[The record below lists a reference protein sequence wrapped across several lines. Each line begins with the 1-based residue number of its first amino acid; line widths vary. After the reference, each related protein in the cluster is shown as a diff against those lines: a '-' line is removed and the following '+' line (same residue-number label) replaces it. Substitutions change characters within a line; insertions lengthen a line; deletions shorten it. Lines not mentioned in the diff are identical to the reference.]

1 MKNTMKL
8 KIVSAMMVLA
18 GVMSAKADLL
28 YWQLGGNTAASAFDY
43 AYASIYSVSGDGT
56 KNLLKNV
63 GLDNNGR
70 FEGNTIAKDSAVVA
84 AQFTPGAAASSFFI
98 ELYDSNMNL
107 IAESNGNTAASD
119 LTSYISAVEFSQSW
133 NAANVWGGSA
143 AFKAA
148 SAVPEPTSGL
158 LLLLGAAMMGLR
170 RKRA

>member
-8 KIVSAMMVLA
+8 KIVTAMMVLA

-43 AYASIYSVSGDGT
+43 ACASIYSVSGDGT
-56 KNLLKNV
+56 KNLLNNV

-70 FEGNTIAKDSAVVA
+70 VEGEMIEKGSAVVA
-84 AQFTPGAAASSFFI
+84 AQFTGATASSFFI

-107 IAESNGNTAASD
+107 IAESDGNTAASD
-119 LTSYISAVEFSQSW
+119 LTSYISAVEFSQNW

-148 SAVPEPTSGL
+148 SAVPEPTSGVL
-158 LLLLGAAMMGLR
+158 LLIGAAMMGLR

>member
-8 KIVSAMMVLA
+8 KIVTAMMVLA

-28 YWQLGGNTAASAFDY
+28 YWQLGDNTAASAFDY

-70 FEGNTIAKDSAVVA
+70 VEGEKDSAVVA
-84 AQFTPGAAASSFFI
+84 AQFTGATASSFFI

-107 IAESNGNTAASD
+107 IAESDGNTAASD
-119 LTSYISAVEFSQSW
+119 LTSYISAVEFSQNW

-148 SAVPEPTSGL
+148 SAVPEPTSGVL
-158 LLLLGAAMMGLR
+158 LLIGAAMMGLR
-170 RKRA
+170 RKRV